1 MRTSRIAIGLA
12 VTAVLLMASALTAAA
27 QLDELKNTTPEQRAK
42 AQTAYM
48 KGKLDL
54 TPAQLTQVEAMNR
67 KYADRMEPIIKGE
80 GRRLAKMREARTI
93 EEAKEAELKSVLTPD
108 QFQKFLASKE
118 EMRAKVMEGLKSR

>member
-27 QLDELKNTTPEQRAK
+27 QIDELKNTTPEQRAK

-67 KYADRMEPIIKGE
+67 KYAD
-80 GRRLAKMREARTI
+80 
-93 EEAKEAELKSVLTPD
+93 

-118 EMRAKVMEGLKSR
+118 EMRDKVMEGLKNR